1 MKDLLQM
8 KSSELVRKF
17 RQAGWIETRQTGSH
31 IIFKNPKSL
40 ETISVP
46 FHGSKEVA
54 TGLANKL
61 LKQAG
66 LK

>member
-1 MKDLLQM
+1 MRAKEIIRLIE
-8 KSSELVRKF
+8 K
-17 RQAGWIETRQTGSH
+17 AGWIEVRQTGSH
-31 IIFKNPKSL
+31 KIFKHPGRK

-46 FHGSKEVA
+46 FHAGVDVGK
-54 TGLANKL
+54 GLANKI

>member
-1 MKDLLQM
+1 M

-17 RQAGWIETRQTGSH
+17 QNAGWIEVRQTGSH
-31 IIFKNPKSL
+31 KIFKDPK
-40 ETISVP
+40 TGQVIPVP
-46 FHGSKEVA
+46 FHGAKEMG
-54 TGLANKL
+54 TGLARKI